1 MNGPGFRRLRL
12 PLLETTGGQR
22 FHIPDVRVGAKTVA
36 ALACEKQG
44 HGVLIAARYQRAGMA
59 ADRPE
64 LFSPVRRGGGRR
76 GRSRAIPAK
85 VTPHTLEGA
94 WPTAWHNRAPK
105 GLSPLKAGSQ

>member
-12 PLLETTGGQR
+12 PLSETTGGQR
-22 FHIPDVRVGAKTVA
+22 FLPDVRVRAKTVA
-36 ALACEKQG
+36 TLPYEKQG
-44 HGVLIAARYQRAGMA
+44 HGVLIAARYQHAGMA